1 MIDFGGDMIAPLG
14 SGDDRGYAKLLF
26 CGNGGAVSSAAAGRR
41 VTSKG
46 ERYDEPLETL
56 FGTGAGVAGK
66 LDGALAKTHNADLGT
81 CIRVL
86 RGHTESISAANM
98 GIDMGTRKRI
108 HIIGEGDETERPT
121 LTFTAAAATWLLNT
135 DSLVIENFNIN
146 LDGGTTGFTVAAPL
160 TISGNGCGFRRCKFR
175 GGTDA
180 ANKVTVGITWTGKD
194 GFMEDCIY
202 NGATAATATTHLRLT
217 AADRF
222 RATRLRIDAATTAVG
237 VGVVQFLTTA
247 SLNMDWRECF
257 FRNNLAASTQA
268 FGSFAANTGAM
279 HYCNAGILA
288 GSTATAI
295 DHAAGSMNYYNC
307 RISLALGAVDAAMT

>member
-1 MIDFGGDMIAPLG
+1 MIDFGGDQIAPSPGL
-14 SGDDRGYAKLLF
+14 DDRGYAKLIY
-26 CGNGGAVSSAAAGRR
+26 CGNTAGLTYSS
-41 VTSKG
+41 TG
-46 ERYDEPLETL
+46 ERYDQPVRTL
-56 FGTGAGVAGK
+56 FGTPGQF
-66 LDGALAKTHNADLGT
+66 DGAIGKAHNADLGT
-81 CIRVL
+81 KIFVR
-86 RGHTESISAANM
+86 RGHAENISAADM
-98 GIDMGTRKRI
+98 GIDTLTRKRI
-108 HIIGEGDETERPT
+108 HIVGEGDETERPT
-121 LTFTAAAATWLLNT
+121 FTFTAAAATWLLDT
-135 DSLVIENFNIN
+135 DSIIIENCNIN
-146 LDGGTTGFTVAAPL
+146 LEPGAGAINVAAPI
-160 TISGNGCGFRRCKFR
+160 TVSGNGCGFRKVKFR

-180 ANKVTVGITWTGKD
+180 NNKVTVGITWTGKD
-194 GFMEDCIY
+194 GFMEDCTY

-222 RATRLRIDAATTAVG
+222 RALRLRIDAATTAVG

-247 SLNMDWRECF
+247 SLNQDWRECF

-295 DHAAGSMNYYNC
+295 DHSAGSMNYYNC